1 MSLRDKLKDAKR
13 VVIKVGTSTL
23 LYGETGQINLNRI
36 DLLVREIVDLSN
48 QGKDV
53 ILVTSG
59 AIGVGMVRMGL
70 KKRPTDV
77 KEKQALASVG
87 QGLLMH
93 LYDKF
98 FAEYGKT
105 MGQVLLTMDN
115 AVQHK
120 QYSNSRNTLMTMLKM
135 GVIPVINENDAVA
148 VDEVKIGD
156 NDRLSAMVA
165 SLVDAELLIILSDID
180 GVYTANPSKDPNA
193 TIIDEIPEITPAV
206 EKMAGGAGSDVGT
219 GGMATKIEA
228 AKIATAS
235 GVTMLIASGSE
246 NGIIRAIMDGESKG
260 TIFPAKEAHLK
271 VRKSWLAFGKR
282 LKGVIRVDE
291 GCERALK
298 SGSSLLAAGI
308 TATEGNYEA
317 GNTVRILSADGR
329 EIARGVMN
337 YSAEAMDRI
346 KGHSTKEFASL
357 LNGEKIYDEA
367 IHRDNLVLMI

>member
-219 GGMATKIEA
+219 CCMATKIEA
-228 AKIATAS
+228 
-235 GVTMLIASGSE
+235 V
-246 NGIIRAIMDGESKG
+246 
-260 TIFPAKEAHLK
+260 
-271 VRKSWLAFGKR
+271 
-282 LKGVIRVDE
+282 
-291 GCERALK
+291 
-298 SGSSLLAAGI
+298 
-308 TATEGNYEA
+308 
-317 GNTVRILSADGR
+317 
-329 EIARGVMN
+329 
-337 YSAEAMDRI
+337 
-346 KGHSTKEFASL
+346 
-357 LNGEKIYDEA
+357 
-367 IHRDNLVLMI
+367 

>member
-36 DLLVREIVDLSN
+36 DLLVREIVDLST

-59 AIGVGMVRMGL
+59 AIGVGMVRIGL

-180 GVYTANPSKDPNA
+180 GVYTANPSNNS
-193 TIIDEIPEITPAV
+193 ITNI
-206 EKMAGGAGSDVGT
+206 SYT
-219 GGMATKIEA
+219 
-228 AKIATAS
+228 
-235 GVTMLIASGSE
+235 
-246 NGIIRAIMDGESKG
+246 
-260 TIFPAKEAHLK
+260 FH
-271 VRKSWLAFGKR
+271 
-282 LKGVIRVDE
+282 
-291 GCERALK
+291 
-298 SGSSLLAAGI
+298 
-308 TATEGNYEA
+308 
-317 GNTVRILSADGR
+317 
-329 EIARGVMN
+329 
-337 YSAEAMDRI
+337 
-346 KGHSTKEFASL
+346 
-357 LNGEKIYDEA
+357 
-367 IHRDNLVLMI
+367 

>member
-228 AKIATAS
+228 AKIATAA
-235 GVTMLIASGSE
+235 GVTMFIASGGE
-246 NGIIRAIMDGESKG
+246 NGMLGRIIAGEDVG
-260 TIFPAKEAHLK
+260 TVFPPKDAHLRA
-271 VRKSWLAFGKR
+271 RKGWLAFGKR
-282 LKGVIRVDE
+282 ISGILVVDE
-291 GCERALK
+291 GCVKALK
-298 SGSSLLAAGI
+298 KGSSLLAAGI
-308 TATEGNYEA
+308 LATEGEYTA
-317 GNTVRILSADGR
+317 GSTVRVLTADYQ
-329 EIARGVMN
+329 EIARGTIAYDAAAV
-337 YSAEAMDRI
+337 AKI
-346 KGHSTKEFASL
+346 KGRKTSDFTDIL
-357 LNGEKIYDEA
+357 DGEIHDEV
-367 IHRDNLVLMI
+367 IHRDNMVLMI

>member
-36 DLLVREIVDLSN
+36 DLLVREIVDLST

-59 AIGVGMVRMGL
+59 AIGVGMVRLGL

-180 GVYTANPSKDPNA
+180 GVYTANPSNNS
-193 TIIDEIPEITPAV
+193 ITNI
-206 EKMAGGAGSDVGT
+206 SYT
-219 GGMATKIEA
+219 
-228 AKIATAS
+228 
-235 GVTMLIASGSE
+235 
-246 NGIIRAIMDGESKG
+246 
-260 TIFPAKEAHLK
+260 FH
-271 VRKSWLAFGKR
+271 
-282 LKGVIRVDE
+282 
-291 GCERALK
+291 
-298 SGSSLLAAGI
+298 
-308 TATEGNYEA
+308 
-317 GNTVRILSADGR
+317 
-329 EIARGVMN
+329 
-337 YSAEAMDRI
+337 
-346 KGHSTKEFASL
+346 
-357 LNGEKIYDEA
+357 
-367 IHRDNLVLMI
+367 